1 MKNSGEARTLEIV
14 RRKERVVWPL
24 GLVVCL
30 CLVTFHPAP
39 LLAGRLIIDVFA
51 QAKPVQD
58 RLLVDLTVTNRGGE
72 PALDVQ
78 AEAPDS
84 LEPIKSGLIQ
94 QLDPG
99 ASARLRLSMPR
110 TEDQTGRY
118 AVVSLVNFH
127 DINQHPF
134 SALAQA
140 TYYVSQDQR
149 SPLVVE
155 PPSVTMAERRQIKL
169 NLINPEKEPL
179 VVKAKVFAPKEL
191 SAGEIQGLLTI
202 EPRQSLEV
210 TFDLWNL
217 AGRAASTYPVMVLL
231 EYEFEGRRTAQV
243 IKVMVSLVQR
253 KNVFRRNLGWWLT
266 GIGLAL
272 AALVLAQVRFRR
284 QT

>member
-1 MKNSGEARTLEIV
+1 ML
-14 RRKERVVWPL
+14 
-24 GLVVCL
+24 
-30 CLVTFHPAP
+30 HPAQVW
-39 LLAGRLIIDVFA
+39 AGRLIIDVSA
-51 QAKPVQD
+51 QAKPEQD
-58 RLLVDLTVTNRGGE
+58 RLLVDLTVTNRGDE

-99 ASARLRLSMPR
+99 ASARLRLNLPR
-110 TEDQTGRY
+110 AEDQTGRY

-127 DINQHPF
+127 DLNQHPF

-140 TYYVSQDQR
+140 SYYVGQDQR

-155 PPSVTMAERRQIKL
+155 SPPVTMSERRQIKL

-179 VVKAKVFAPKEL
+179 KVKATVFAPKEL
-191 SAGEIQGLLTI
+191 SAGEIPDLLTV
-202 EPRQSLEV
+202 EPRQSQEA

-243 IKVMVSLVQR
+243 AKVMVSLVQ
-253 KNVFRRNLGWWLT
+253 KDNLFRRNLGWWLT
-266 GIGLAL
+266 GIGLVL
-272 AALVLAQVRFRR
+272 GALVLVQMRTRR